1 MSVLSLHIN
10 SLTLLFLDSLYIFI
24 IFYLLCFL
32 FFLTITAVYKL
43 ILIVVRKIINTF
55 GNICLRIPIIEEI
68 YLIYFFKRNSLVKK
82 VKFIKVLFNL
92 KNLLLIF

>member
-32 FFLTITAVYKL
+32 FFFNYNRSIQVDSYS
-43 ILIVVRKIINTF
+43 
-55 GNICLRIPIIEEI
+55 C
-68 YLIYFFKRNSLVKK
+68 KK
-82 VKFIKVLFNL
+82 NY
-92 KNLLLIF
+92 